1 MPRIFDNLAPSSSLL
16 PALQETL
23 ELSSRADF
31 CVGYFNLRGWGGLA
45 HYVDQWNPSDGPCR
59 VLIGMQRL
67 PHDDLRET
75 LSLVDR
81 PSGMDNQ
88 TAHRLRVQLAEQ
100 LRQQLTFGVPTNS
113 DERTLRQLA
122 AQLRAKRVVIKLFLR
137 HPLHAKLYLL
147 FRDDPVNPIVGY
159 LGSSNLTLAGLSRQ
173 GELNL
178 DVLDHDATLKLKK
191 WFEDRWKDRFCVD
204 ITDELLQIIEES
216 WAREAL
222 IPPYHVYLKMAY
234 HLSHEARAGLAE
246 FRIPKVFGDRLFDF
260 QAAAVKIAAH
270 HLNKRNGVLVGDV
283 VGLGKTLMATA
294 VARIFED
301 DYGLETLIICPKNL
315 VPMWEDYVYQYRL
328 RARVLSLSRVLGE
341 LPRLRR
347 YRLVVIDESHNLR
360 NREGKRYRAIQ
371 EYVQANE
378 SKCILLSATPYNKTY
393 LDLSSQLRIFVEEDQ
408 DLGIRP
414 ERLLRELG
422 EIEFSRRHQASPR
435 TLAAFDFSEY
445 ADDWRDLMRL
455 YLVRRTRSF
464 IQDNYAETDQET
476 GRRFLTYEDG
486 TRSFFPTRVPRTVK
500 FAIDES
506 DPNDQYAKLYSQ
518 RVVDSVNDLHLPR
531 YGLGNYVSDNSETTP
546 TSVEEQQI
554 DDLSRAG
561 KRLMGFCR
569 TNLFKR
575 LESSGAAFLQSVER
589 HVLRNHVFLHAIK
602 NGMPLPLGTQDAEML
617 DSRFTDED
625 ADQAKGSLF
634 DPEDDDQEESI
645 EETGGAWTAAGFE
658 ARAAQIYAEYEDRYK
673 GRFKWLRADLFKDD
687 LEGELQSDSN
697 ALLDLLRTY
706 GAWNPTKDAKLDAL
720 HSLLTQTFPDRKVLV
735 FSQFADTVLYLEAQL
750 KSRGVQSMSG
760 VTGSSADPTQL
771 AWRFSPH
778 SNQRPDQGK
787 PERELRVLVATDVL
801 SEGQNLQDCHVVVN
815 YDLPWA
821 IIRLIQ
827 RAGRVDRIGQK
838 AEEILCHSFLPAEG
852 VERIIDLRG
861 RVRVRLR
868 ENAEVVGADEA
879 FFEDEDGDQAIVNL
893 YHERAGILDGDPEG
907 DVDLASHA
915 YQIWKNATGA
925 DPSLEKAVADLP
937 DVVFS
942 SREHAPT
949 AQRPEGVLAFM
960 RTADGNDALAY
971 VDREGRSITESQLEI
986 LSAAECRSDT
996 PAQPHHQDHHRLV
1009 AEGVRHVAK
1018 EEKRVGGQLGR
1029 PSGARFRIYTRLK
1042 RYAESIKGQLFDVDA
1057 LHKAIDDIYRH
1068 PLRQSAV
1075 DTLNRQLRSGVDDG
1089 QLADIVVSLREED
1102 RLSVTGDETAEGQE
1116 PQILCSLGLFDS
1128 GADPEE
1134 RKPSDLNGRT
1144 LSITTVATGNDTSWR
1159 RSDIYSDDG
1168 R

>member
-1 MPRIFDNLAPSSSLL
+1 MPRIFDNLAPDSSLL

-23 ELSSRADF
+23 RLSSRADF
-31 CVGYFNLRGWGGLA
+31 CIGYFNLRGWGGLA
-45 HYVDQWNPSDGPCR
+45 PLVDSWQPEDGPCR

-67 PHDDLRET
+67 PHYDLREA

-100 LRQQLTFGVPTNS
+100 LRQQLTIGAPTNV

-122 AQLRAKRVVIKLFLR
+122 AQLRSKKVVVKLFLR

-147 FRDDPVNPIVGY
+147 FRNDPINPIVGY
-159 LGSSNLTLAGLSRQ
+159 LGSSNLTFAGLAGQ
-173 GELNL
+173 GELNV
-178 DVLDHDATLKLKK
+178 DVLDHDAALKLKG
-191 WFEDRWKDRFCVD
+191 WFEDRWNDRLCVD

-270 HLNKRNGVLVGDV
+270 HLNKRNGVLIGDV

-315 VPMWEDYVYQYRL
+315 VPMWEDYVYQYQL

-341 LPRLRR
+341 LPSLRR
-347 YRLVVIDESHNLR
+347 YRLVIIDESHNLR
-360 NREGKRYRAIQ
+360 NREGRRYRAIQ
-371 EYVQANE
+371 EYVRANE

-393 LDLSSQLRIFVEEDQ
+393 LDLSSQLRVFVEDDQ

-422 EIEFSRRHQASPR
+422 EVEFSRLHQASPR
-435 TLAAFDFSEY
+435 TLAAFDFSEH

-464 IQDNYAETDQET
+464 IQDNYAETDQKT
-476 GRRFLTYEDG
+476 GRKFLTYEDG
-486 TRSFFPTRVPRTVK
+486 TKSFFPTRVPKTVK

-506 DPNDQYAKLYSQ
+506 DSNDQYAKLYSQ
-518 RVVDSVNDLHLPR
+518 RVVDTVNDLYLPR
-531 YGLGNYVSDNSETTP
+531 YGLGNYVADNPETPP
-546 TSVEEQQI
+546 TVAEERQI

-589 HVLRNHVFLHAIK
+589 HVLRNYVFLHAIR
-602 NGMPLPLGTQDAEML
+602 NGLPLPLGTQDAEML

-625 ADQAKGSLF
+625 VDEARGTLF
-634 DPEDDDQEESI
+634 DPDDEQQEEVQD
-645 EETGGAWTAAGFE
+645 TGGARTAADFE
-658 ARAAQIYAEYEDRYK
+658 ARAAEIYAEYEGRYK
-673 GRFKWLRADLFKDD
+673 KRFKWLRSDLFLST
-687 LEGELQSDSN
+687 LESELQSDTT
-697 ALLDLLRTY
+697 ALFNLLQTY
-706 GAWNPTKDAKLDAL
+706 GAWDPEHDAKLDAL
-720 HSLLTQTFPDRKVLV
+720 HTLLTETFPDRKVLV
-735 FSQFADTVLYLEAQL
+735 FSQFADTVLYLEAQI
-750 KSRGVQSMSG
+750 KRRGVEAMSG
-760 VTGSSADPTQL
+760 VTGNSADPTQL
-771 AWRFSPH
+771 AWRFSPK
-778 SNQRPDQGK
+778 SNQRPGQGQ
-787 PERELRVLVATDVL
+787 PERELRILIATDVL
-801 SEGQNLQDCHVVVN
+801 SEGQNLQDSHVVVN

-852 VERIIDLRG
+852 VDRIIDLRS
-861 RVRVRLR
+861 RVRARLKQ
-868 ENAEVVGADEA
+868 NAEVVGADEA
-879 FFEDEDGDQAIVNL
+879 FFEDESDSQTILNL
-893 YHERAGILDGDPEG
+893 YHERAGILDGDPDGE
-907 DVDLASHA
+907 VDLASHA
-915 YQIWKNATGA
+915 YQIWKNAIGA
-925 DPSLEKAVADLP
+925 DPSLEKAVAGLP

-942 SREHAPT
+942 SRKHAPI
-949 AQRPEGVLAFM
+949 AQRPEGVLVFM

-971 VDREGRSITESQLEI
+971 VDRKGHSITESQLEI
-986 LSAAECRSDT
+986 LSAAECRPDT
-996 PAQPHHQDHHRLV
+996 PAQPHHESHHELV
-1009 AEGVRHVAK
+1009 AEGVRHVVR

-1029 PSGARFRIYTRLK
+1029 PSGARFRTYTRLK
-1042 RYAESIKGQLFDVDA
+1042 AYADAIKGQLFDVDA
-1057 LHKAIDDIYRH
+1057 LHKAIDDIYRY
-1068 PLRQSAV
+1068 PLRPSAV
-1075 DTLNRQLRSGVDDG
+1075 DTLNRQLRSGVSDD
-1089 QLADIVVSLREED
+1089 QLAEIVMSLREED
-1102 RLSVTGDETAEGQE
+1102 RLCLTGDAAEAQE
-1116 PQILCSLGLFDS
+1116 PQIICSLGLFNTEGGS
-1128 GADPEE
+1128 
-1134 RKPSDLNGRT
+1134 
-1144 LSITTVATGNDTSWR
+1144 
-1159 RSDIYSDDG
+1159 
-1168 R
+1168 